1 MYRWLKK
8 WECDCEQTFC
18 RLRKKECDCEQTRV
32 CLKFSTN
39 KIFLISLQTIDMQFL
54 QIEKQLILVTEKTTM
69 LPILD
74 EYHLYLKFEKA
85 LSNNTIEAYESDL
98 LKLSAYLA
106 DAHQTLEAASTAI
119 LRDFIIEISALG
131 IHPRSQARILSS
143 IKSFYHFL
151 IYKNHRSEDPTELLE
166 SPKIGLRLPEVLS
179 VQEIDD
185 IVNAIDLSKPE
196 GQRNKAIIEVL
207 YGSGLRVSELIGL
220 QLSKLYLEEGYMLV
234 EGKGSKQRL
243 VPMSPQAMTQIE
255 FWKTDRNRLPIKKGH
270 EDFLFLNRRGA
281 KLTRAMIFTIV
292 KELALLAG
300 IRKTVSPHTFR
311 HSFAT
316 HLLENGANL
325 RAIQQLLGHESI
337 TTTELYTHIDVH
349 FLRQTVMECHPLYR
363 RRKELAEQKQK

>member
-1 MYRWLKK
+1 
-8 WECDCEQTFC
+8 
-18 RLRKKECDCEQTRV
+18 
-32 CLKFSTN
+32 
-39 KIFLISLQTIDMQFL
+39 
-54 QIEKQLILVTEKTTM
+54 M
-69 LPILD
+69 LPVLD
-74 EYHLYLKFEKA
+74 EYHLYLKLEKA

-98 LKLSAYLA
+98 YKLSGYLS
-106 DAHQTLEAASTAI
+106 DAKIILQEATTEI
-119 LRDFIIEISALG
+119 LRDFIIEISSLG

-151 IYKNHRSEDPTELLE
+151 IYKNILEKDPTELLE

-179 VQEIDD
+179 IEEIDK
-185 IVNAIDLSKPE
+185 IVNAIDLSKQE

-220 QLSKLYLEEGYMLV
+220 QLSKLYVDEGYMLV

-243 VPMSPQAMTQIE
+243 VPLSPQSIKQIGL
-255 FWKTDRNRLPIKKGH
+255 WKIDRNALNIKKGH
-270 EDFLFLNRRGA
+270 EDRLFLNRRGST
-281 KLTRAMIFTIV
+281 LTRAMIFTIV
-292 KELALLAG
+292 KELTILAG
-300 IRKTVSPHTFR
+300 IRKNVSPHTFR

-349 FLRQTVMECHPLYR
+349 FLRQTIIECHPLNKR
-363 RRKELAEQKQK
+363 PAGI